1 MESIALCNSN
11 CSLAEHVTILG
22 FPTCSCIPMCSS
34 PKRFSNVLI
43 ILLITLLPSKKPQY
57 KLATSF
63 PDSSPAAYT
72 LQLFMHFVSS
82 KQMSK
87 LFGYPKAKQPQ
98 FLTQTKR
105 EKYKNTAKILVDG
118 CDLRYDK
125 EVSARKSLNLFKLIL
140 ETGKCFKESLRGGR
154 AVKNLDMF

>member
-1 MESIALCNSN
+1 MRHEVNYVLRAVHPKQESLVWVNNNAYLYPSILNFQEEHSSNSWNEANSFFYFLSELSEHNTAFLGYLLFNFFTDNSYRRKERLVMESIALCNSN

-22 FPTCSCIPMCSS
+22 FPTFSCIPMCSS

-72 LQLFMHFVSS
+72 L
-82 KQMSK
+82 
-87 LFGYPKAKQPQ
+87 
-98 FLTQTKR
+98 
-105 EKYKNTAKILVDG
+105 
-118 CDLRYDK
+118 
-125 EVSARKSLNLFKLIL
+125 
-140 ETGKCFKESLRGGR
+140 
-154 AVKNLDMF
+154 